1 MEEKQWGGAREGSG
15 RKRSV
20 PEGARQRNILLTDAE
35 FKAVKEFVR
44 KIREKSM
51 S

>member
-15 RKRSV
+15 RKRIL
-20 PEGARQRNILLTDAE
+20 PKGARQRNITLTDDE
-35 FKAVKEFVR
+35 FKAVKEFVKEFR
-44 KIREKSM
+44 KKSM